1 MADDPKKPYGDVVY
15 ADPGYKEGVKR
26 YPLDTEAHCRAA
38 WSYINMP
45 KNQKGYTSE
54 QVAAIKGRIK
64 AAAKKFGIEISDDD
78 SEDRS
83 LMTPAVETRSSGVHI
98 DNVDFGQ
105 RIITVLAVPYESPTQ
120 VPFRQE
126 MWTEVFSRS
135 AFNGIES
142 QTRRIPATA
151 ALEIP
156 APDHAGARL
165 VGRVISSDPHGE
177 AGLVSEVRVSRTESG
192 DETLELANDEMLWP
206 SVGFMVK
213 NPRFDQELDRYKKM
227 RRVNRAFLD
236 HLAFVGQPAY
246 EGAKILAMRAD
257 DPSLVEVEEQFAPTP
272 RMDEFL
278 NDPILQWASEQVRSD

>member
-1 MADDPKKPYGDVVY
+1 MADDPKKPSG
-15 ADPGYKEGVKR
+15 
-26 YPLDTEAHCRAA
+26 
-38 WSYINMP
+38 
-45 KNQKGYTSE
+45 
-54 QVAAIKGRIK
+54 
-64 AAAKKFGIEISDDD
+64 DDD
-78 SEDRS
+78 T
-83 LMTPAVETRSSGVHI
+83 MTPAVETRSNGVQI

-105 RIITVLAVPYESPTQ
+105 RIITVLAVPYEQPTQ

-142 QTRRIPATA
+142 QTRKIPATA
-151 ALEIP
+151 ALQVP

-165 VGRVISSDPHGE
+165 VGRVISSDPHGA
-177 AGLVSEVRVSRTESG
+177 AGLVSEVKISRTEAG
-192 DETLELANDEMLWP
+192 DEALELANDEMLWP

-213 NPRFDQELDRYKKM
+213 NPRFDQELDRYKRM

-257 DPSLVEVEEQFAPTP
+257 DPTLVAEQQFTPTP
-272 RMDEFL
+272 RMDEWL
-278 NDPILQWASEQVRSD
+278 NDPILQWASEQVQKD